1 MRQQNKKT
9 PLVFRV
15 GVVLLCMILF
25 SFHMMGGLYARYSTL
40 DQDSDGARVAAF
52 AFTENLSQQTQDLSI
67 SLSPGELVEQAIT
80 VRNEGEV
87 TLRCVVSVKNLTGNL
102 PILDQTLASQ
112 NIECGDELTFDWDI
126 EWPRDDNSVEYMG
139 KTDVLRIVVTVEQVD

>member
-1 MRQQNKKT
+1 MRQSNKKT

-15 GVVLLCMILF
+15 GIVLLCMILF

-52 AFTENLSQQTQDLSI
+52 AFTEDLSPQTQDLSI
-67 SLSPGELVEQAIT
+67 SLSPGELVDQAIT
-80 VRNEGEV
+80 VKNEGEV

-102 PILDQTLASQ
+102 PISNQTLTSAT
-112 NIECGDELTFDWDI
+112 IARGDTLTFDWDI
-126 EWPRDDNSVEYMG
+126 EWPGDDNSVEYMG